1 MCMPSQLSIL
11 DDYQGVALD
20 SADWSSVA
28 ANYDIDVV
36 RDHLEGDELIERIA
50 DSQVI
55 VAMRERT
62 AFPRDVLASLPA
74 LRLLVTTGM
83 GNAAIDLAAARELGI
98 TVTGTAGSSS
108 PVPELTFGMI
118 IALSRHLVA
127 EDVSM
132 HAGGW
137 QHTVGR
143 GLAGATLGIVGLG
156 RLGAPVARIAAA
168 FGMDVIAWSPNL
180 TEQRA
185 AESGA
190 TSVSKQQLF
199 SRSDFVSVHVPLTE
213 SSRGLVGARELGWMR
228 PTSYLI
234 NTSRGPIVDE
244 AALVAALQSGA
255 IAGAGLDVYDQEPLP
270 REHPLRDLSNA
281 LLLPH
286 VGYVTEQTYSVFFR
300 EAVEDIIAFD
310 AGRAVRLLN

>member
-1 MCMPSQLSIL
+1 MPLKLSIL

-36 RDHLEGDELIERIA
+36 REHLDRDELISRIA
-50 DSQVI
+50 GSTVV

-62 AFPRDVLASLPA
+62 ALPRDVLASLPA

-83 GNAAIDLAAARELGI
+83 GNAAIDLRAARELGI
-98 TVTGTAGSSS
+98 TVSGTAGSSS
-108 PVPELTFGMI
+108 SVPELTFGMI
-118 IALSRHLVA
+118 IALSRRLVA

-143 GLAGATLGIVGLG
+143 GLAGTTLGVVGLG
-156 RLGAPVARIAAA
+156 RLGVPVARIAAA
-168 FGMDVIAWSPNL
+168 FSMNVVAWSPNL
-180 TEQRA
+180 TDARA
-185 AESGA
+185 AEAGA
-190 TSVSKQQLF
+190 LAVSKEELF
-199 SRSDFVSVHVPLTE
+199 ARSDFVSVHVPLTE
-213 SSRGLVGARELGWMR
+213 SSRGLVGAEELGWMR
-228 PTSYLI
+228 PTAYLI

-244 AALVAALQSGA
+244 AALVAALQSGS

-270 REHPLRDLSNA
+270 REHPLRGLPTA

-286 VGYVTEQTYSVFFR
+286 IGYVTEQTYAVFFR
-300 EAVEDIIAFD
+300 EAVEDVVSFD
-310 AGRAVRLLN
+310 QGSAARLLN